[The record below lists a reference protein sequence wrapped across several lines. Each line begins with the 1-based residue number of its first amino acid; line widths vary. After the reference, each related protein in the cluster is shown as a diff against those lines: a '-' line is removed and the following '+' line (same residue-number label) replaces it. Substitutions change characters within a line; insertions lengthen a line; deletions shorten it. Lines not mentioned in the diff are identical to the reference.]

1 MSLNLLAVHDQIIT
15 KLKELPQDVYETAPP
30 EDSKLRFDP
39 SGMILPYIVV
49 EFSDMYPSV
58 GGAGIVSSKYDVGES
73 YIIASCVG
81 PTQRSSR
88 QVADLVRDKLMGFQ
102 PTDGGELKLFGGGV
116 GYTAEDPKPNRF
128 ISELGFSFLVNTVW

>member
-15 KLKELPQDVYETAPP
+15 KLRELPQDVYETAPP
-30 EDSKLRFDP
+30 EDSKLKFDP

-49 EFSDMYPSV
+49 EFSDMYPTV

-73 YIIASCVG
+73 YIIASCVA

-88 QVADLVRDKLMGFQ
+88 QVADLVRAKLMGFQ
-102 PTDGGELKLFGGGV
+102 PDDGGELKLFGGGV